1 MSWKAE
7 KAVDAEGIINC
18 LGHGKEVS
26 FSLLL
31 LNELSLLLYFVA
43 DLPSSPSSRLFS
55 GPVVLVREHSLA
67 SASPG

>member
-7 KAVDAEGIINC
+7 KAVNAEGIINC

-31 LNELSLLLYFVA
+31 LSFHSPPFVA

-55 GPVVLVREHSLA
+55 GLVVLVREHSLA